1 MVDELDFCLVFSLV
15 VWMAFYWAAWLVGFL
30 GDETVE
36 QLVYE
41 KDVQLA
47 A

>member
-1 MVDELDFCLVFSLV
+1 
-15 VWMAFYWAAWLVGFL
+15 MAFCWAAWLVGFL

>member
-1 MVDELDFCLVFSLV
+1 
-15 VWMAFYWAAWLVGFL
+15 MAFYWAAWLVGFL
-30 GDETVE
+30 GDEMVE

-41 KDVQLA
+41 KDVQMA